1 MTHLLAE
8 RGPAQGT
15 LQGRRPTR
23 SRMCPSSTSDTAPA
37 VAMRSRDAV
46 TTSGPASA
54 VRNTKAICRH
64 VRSAARDGQLL
75 PQLSVLL
82 VIHSFLH
89 AAWTPYST
97 LDWDTSLF
105 PFGTSNHLF
114 TSSTNQLLRHISLA
128 LLVTNLLLNIAGYGL
143 IYRLYQHSVSTIFN
157 RIPPQFPSS
166 AFVNSFGAHIAL
178 LRPLEIIFRY
188 LTARFRVLPDVIVLG
203 EVRCG
208 TTTLG
213 QHLSSLPGCH
223 QPFCLWKHPELDG
236 KETFYFVGHYLGNVD
251 PSRYRMC
258 FPLKITK
265 WWNERIL
272 KRPFFTFD
280 GCAQYLT
287 SPTAAALIAETYRRA
302 GQDPPV
308 LVACVRSP
316 VDQAISWWRYE
327 NNAIEWGA
335 SMGLTDW
342 NTKLRTNAYPPRAI
356 GKALEFANSTEVQ
369 RLYSN
374 AADLVT
380 TKTDS
385 KCLDSSALA
394 TQYRYRLP
402 PWAMTWPGGQ
412 LSTIGRN
419 GKFCFN
425 ISRFE
430 TIFAAVFAEN
440 ANVVGKHTPKSSEE
454 KNGKKLQYVSVVP
467 LECMSAGSP
476 LADAL
481 ASIMEQAAC
490 RRYFNSDLP
499 IFFDA
504 KESLA
509 CIDQSITTQ
518 FQSSIKVRRNSGT
531 KLSNLDMEPTSEDE
545 VMLSK
550 YFEKEMESLSRL
562 AGLNFMCDGE

>member
-1 MTHLLAE
+1 MCASSGSGTA
-8 RGPAQGT
+8 PAAA
-15 LQGRRPTR
+15 TR
-23 SRMCPSSTSDTAPA
+23 SRDT
-37 VAMRSRDAV
+37 V
-46 TTSGPASA
+46 TKSGPAASI
-54 VRNTKAICRH
+54 VRNTKANCGIYRH

-89 AAWTPYST
+89 AAWASFSR
-97 LDWDTSLF
+97 LGWDPSSF
-105 PFGTSNHLF
+105 SFDTSNHIF
-114 TSSTNQLLRHISLA
+114 TSSTSIHFLRHISLA

-157 RIPPQFPSS
+157 RIPPRFSSS
-166 AFVNSFGAHIAL
+166 AFVNSFGAHVAL

-302 GQDPPV
+302 GQDPPI

-335 SMGLTDW
+335 GMGLADW
-342 NTKLRTNAYPPRAI
+342 NTELRTKAYPPRTI
-356 GKALEFANSTEVQ
+356 GKALEFANSAEVQ

-374 AADLVT
+374 AADLVA
-380 TKTDS
+380 TKKDS

-394 TQYRYRLP
+394 TQYQYSLP

-419 GKFCFN
+419 GKFCSN
-425 ISRFE
+425 ILRFE

-440 ANVVGKHTPKSSEE
+440 AHVVGKHTPKSSEE
-454 KNGKKLQYVSVVP
+454 KNGQELKYVSVVP
-467 LECMSAGSP
+467 LECMSAGAP

-481 ASIMEQAAC
+481 TSIMEQAA
-490 RRYFNSDLP
+490 RRTHFNSDLP
-499 IFFDA
+499 IFNNA

-518 FQSSIKVRRNSGT
+518 FQSTIKVRRNSGT

-545 VMLSK
+545 IMLSE
-550 YFEKEMESLSRL
+550 YFEKEIESLSRL
-562 AGLNFMCDGE
+562 TGLNYMYDGE